1 MIIPCS
7 VAIAAALS
15 FAFGENV
22 AESAAVAFL
31 LSAIVQTGLDDIQ

>member
-1 MIIPCS
+1 MIILCS

-15 FAFGENV
+15 FVFGQNV

-31 LSAIVQTGLDDIQ
+31 LSAIAQAGLDDI